1 MTGFSVGRIVG
12 RRVVQVL
19 PAAFLAASLCCGTAA
34 AEVTE
39 QEAKRQVEEAYD
51 VEVLK
56 VREGEIDGR
65 AVWLV
70 TVMLP
75 QGDFNTAFM
84 VSHLAILGPRV
95 PPPGKRL
102 RPAGRPARRQGRAQ
116 AGRRA
121 QLDLAIAASR
131 RRFSQAPNPRRQP
144 RTAACGLRKG
154 PGVAAWGLLDSLGA
168 CRRV

>member
-75 QGDFNTAFM
+75 QGDFNTTWSPRSATGKAATTCRAACAATRPG
-84 VSHLAILGPRV
+84 SGRTPRAARPGDSGLPSSLLTGPEPKETASNR
-95 PPPGKRL
+95 RL
-102 RPAGRPARRQGRAQ
+102 RFTQRARGCSVS
-116 AGRRA
+116 
-121 QLDLAIAASR
+121 IAR
-131 RRFSQAPNPRRQP
+131 
-144 RTAACGLRKG
+144 
-154 PGVAAWGLLDSLGA
+154 
-168 CRRV
+168 

>member
-75 QGDFNTAFM
+75 HGDFNTAFM
-84 VSHLAILGPRV
+84 VSHLAIDRESGDLV
-95 PPPGKRL
+95 PAFRHRESGYDLPGGLRGDKAGL
-102 RPAGRPARRQGRAQ
+102 RPDAARSSTWR
-116 AGRRA
+116 
-121 QLDLAIAASR
+121 
-131 RRFSQAPNPRRQP
+131 
-144 RTAACGLRKG
+144 
-154 PGVAAWGLLDSLGA
+154 
-168 CRRV
+168 